1 MKLSNI
7 LIELIEEGVITDKK
21 IIYHIY
27 NEFDNELNEGAK
39 DKFKKF
45 VIGSLLAASL
55 VGAGA
60 AGVNK
65 GQERAFK
72 NIYPYD
78 YNSQKYNPETG
89 EMINIGFF
97 ERFKNAILNNK
108 QEELRVG
115 LDSSFFGNGYEQE
128 KLDLWGMYLR
138 RDRKHPTIVPTKYS
152 PENKDGEFYKVPKL
166 ENDLKQDIA
175 NHLDNCTSFQEF
187 KTRFLGLVEKG
198 IIKGNVSTDTSGK
211 AIVSIQPLG
220 NATLSAGQ
228 DSKGYYISY
237 EDTWDI
243 NPLKGGSKIDIDQL
257 GIPGKIIK
265 TLGLDKVEDISFGL
279 NNPPNI
285 YGKVYFEPK

>member
-1 MKLSNI
+1 M
-7 LIELIEEGVITDKK
+7 
-21 IIYHIY
+21 
-27 NEFDNELNEGAK
+27 
-39 DKFKKF
+39 
-45 VIGSLLAASL
+45 AAGL

-65 GQERAFK
+65 GQENAFK
-72 NIYPYD
+72 NIYPYSYD
-78 YNSQKYNPETG
+78 SQKYNKETG
-89 EMINIGFF
+89 ETKNIGFF
-97 ERFKNAILNNK
+97 ERFKDAILDNE

-115 LDSSFFGNGYEQE
+115 LDSSFFGGGYEQE
-128 KLDLWGMYLR
+128 KLDLWGMYLH

-152 PENKDGEFYKVPKL
+152 PENKDGEYYKVPKL

-198 IIKGNVSTDTSGK
+198 IIKGNVSTDTSKGS

-237 EDTWDI
+237 YDNWDI
-243 NPLKGGSKIDIDQL
+243 NPLKGGSKIDINQL

-279 NNPPNI
+279 NKPIKI
-285 YGKVYFEPK
+285 YGRVYFNSK